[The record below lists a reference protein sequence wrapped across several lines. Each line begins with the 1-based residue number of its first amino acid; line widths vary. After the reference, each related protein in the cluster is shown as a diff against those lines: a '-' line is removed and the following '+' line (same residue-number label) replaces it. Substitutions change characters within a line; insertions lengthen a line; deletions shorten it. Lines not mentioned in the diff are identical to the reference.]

1 MDLLAAVAARTPMHL
16 APGARALVP
25 TGLILELP
33 AGTEAQVRP
42 RSGLALRHGITVL
55 NSPGTIDSDYRGEVM
70 VLLANL
76 GDAAFDIRR
85 GERIAQLVIQRVEQ
99 AALVEVD
106 ATTAT
111 SRGAG
116 GFGSTG
122 RKSRAT
128 LQNRNLAAELKR
140 RHNALKGA
148 RFRRRRNEARPQT
161 FTTHKPLFPESLH
174 RKGRLCASGRLLPL
188 TRRRQRVRLHSAC
201 RCRPGHAD
209 LRTARA

>member
-1 MDLLAAVAARTPMHL
+1 MTRAGKSSPVQIKVVRLGHAKGLALPAYQSAGAAGMDLIAAVPKAKPMRL

-76 GDAAFDIRR
+76 GDAAFEIAR
-85 GERIAQLVIQRVEQ
+85 GERIAQLVVQRVEQ
-99 AALVEVD
+99 AVLIEVGEAA
-106 ATTAT
+106 ATQ
-111 SRGAG
+111 RGVG

-122 RKSRAT
+122 RKTQGAGRPGPGRRA
-128 LQNRNLAAELKR
+128 AKR
-140 RHNALKGA
+140 RRITKS
-148 RFRRRRNEARPQT
+148 
-161 FTTHKPLFPESLH
+161 KS
-174 RKGRLCASGRLLPL
+174 
-188 TRRRQRVRLHSAC
+188 HS
-201 RCRPGHAD
+201 
-209 LRTARA
+209 